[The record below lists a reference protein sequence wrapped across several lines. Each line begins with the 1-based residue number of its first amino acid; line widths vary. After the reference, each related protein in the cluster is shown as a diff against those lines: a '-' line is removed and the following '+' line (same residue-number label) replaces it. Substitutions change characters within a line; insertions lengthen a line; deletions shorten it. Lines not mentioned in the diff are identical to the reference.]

1 MILFCGIPSEPPLA
15 LAIAAAE
22 RLEIPHVVFNQRDS
36 RGAQLVLDF
45 DERGATGT
53 LRTRGQEYDL
63 SSFTGIYTR
72 MIHPAQLPEFRSPS
86 ARLADDGGM
95 RRAMAA
101 ADVLEQWT
109 QIAPCRVAN
118 RPRPMV
124 SNASKPYQ
132 AQLIARAGFAIP
144 PTLVTNSR
152 QSLAAFEA
160 EHGRV
165 IYKSISG
172 ERSIVQELTDAVRP
186 RLRHLR
192 SLPTQFQAVIT
203 GDDVRVHVVDREVFA
218 TQISTTAT
226 DYRYAHRQ
234 GSEAVLS
241 AVELPADVAERCVR
255 LAALLELPFCGIDLK
270 RTPDGEH
277 YCFEANPSP
286 AYSYYQEST
295 GQPIADRLVR
305 WLSGGPD

>member
-22 RLEIPHVVFNQRDS
+22 RLGVPHVVFNQRDS
-36 RGAQLVLDF
+36 RDAQLVLDF
-45 DERGATGT
+45 KADGATGT
-53 LRTRGQEYDL
+53 LRARGHVHAL

-72 MIHPAQLPEFRSPS
+72 LIHPIQLPELRSRS
-86 ARLADDGGM
+86 AQLADDGGLQ
-95 RRAMAA
+95 RAMAA
-101 ADVLEQWT
+101 AQVLEQWT

-118 RPRPMV
+118 RPRSMA

-144 PTLVTNSR
+144 PTLVTNSIE
-152 QSLAAFEA
+152 SLASFEA

-165 IYKSISG
+165 IFKSISS

-186 RLRHLR
+186 RLRHLA

-203 GDDVRVHVVDREVFA
+203 GDDVRVHVVGREVFA
-218 TQISTTAT
+218 TQIMSTAI
-226 DYRYAHRQ
+226 DYRYAHRH
-234 GSEAVLS
+234 GKEAELS
-241 AVELPADVAERCVR
+241 PVELPPQIAERCVR

-270 RTPDGEH
+270 RTPEGEY

-286 AYSYYQEST
+286 GYSYYQEVT
-295 GQPIADRLVR
+295 GQPIADALVR
-305 WLSGGPD
+305 WLSGGSD

>member
-1 MILFCGIPSEPPLA
+1 VILFCGIPSEAPLA
-15 LAIAAAE
+15 LAIEAAE
-22 RLEIPHVVFNQRDS
+22 RLGLPHVVFNQRES
-36 RGAQLVLDF
+36 RGAQLVLRF
-45 DERGATGT
+45 DGDDADGT
-53 LRTRGQEYDL
+53 LHTRGDTHRL
-63 SSFTGIYTR
+63 SGFSGIYTR
-72 MIHPAQLPEFRSPS
+72 MIHPAQLPEFRPAS
-86 ARLADDGGM
+86 ARLADEAGA

-144 PTLVTNSR
+144 PTVVTNSR
-152 QSLAAFEA
+152 DVLAAFEA

-172 ERSIVQELTDAVRP
+172 ERSIVQELTEAVRP

-192 SLPTQFQAVIT
+192 SLPTQFQAVIA

-234 GSEAVLS
+234 GSEATLS

-270 RTPDGEH
+270 RTPAGEY

-295 GQPIADRLVR
+295 GQPIADALVR
-305 WLSGGPD
+305 WLSDCTD